1 MLNRQDG
8 DPPAIIPRIGQ
19 RVRSY
24 RLRESTSKCVKQEA
38 LVTRYTGNPA
48 TPYEITEMNALG
60 MSGGNV
66 WPGLTHKVQAETL
79 DERLVQKDG
88 VTAEERKVLNC
99 RVVQTFDV
107 LQTAA
112 LNEN

>member
-1 MLNRQDG
+1 MSSRCSNR
-8 DPPAIIPRIGQ
+8 
-19 RVRSY
+19 
-24 RLRESTSKCVKQEA
+24 
-38 LVTRYTGNPA
+38 GNPA

-60 MSGGNV
+60 MSGENV

-79 DERLVQKDG
+79 DERLVQTDG
-88 VTAEERKVLNC
+88 VAAEERKVLNC

-112 LNEN
+112 LNEKKHAEEVAYLNRAHKQLKQQLETFLAPGKK